1 MLFTL
6 KRTTH
11 LTTKVTHL
19 VTLISHKH
27 SSSSTGLTNSILAK
41 CSHLLNN
48 KNEPSIT
55 NASIQQLLLNISNIN
70 PKITRK
76 LWRKN
81 EIKPQDFHELL
92 LGFESCNGKLL
103 LDVKKIESL
112 LAIFRRVSVK
122 HVDESFRIMVGLLVR
137 VGLFKDAEW
146 VLMEMDKEGVL
157 LDDVVIYFKLIEW
170 YVGVDELGKCVELYD
185 KMRGLDLV
193 PSVSCYGSLVEYLV
207 CRGECELV
215 LRVYDDMVRYSVV
228 EKGVYEKVVRVLC
241 RGGKV
246 QDARNLIKRTFACG
260 LQPTSLVLDAIASGY
275 CEKKDYDDLLSLFSE
290 MDCVPDVA
298 VGNKII
304 QSMCQNLG
312 IEEAFEFMKKLE
324 RLRFTPD
331 AITFGILIGWSCKE
345 GNLKDAFCY
354 LGDVLSRG
362 LKPHKNSYN
371 AIISAI
377 FKQGMWNHA
386 KDIVLEMEDEGVTV
400 DMSTYRVLLAGYCK
414 SRRFDE
420 VKMTIEKMVNKRLIE
435 LSPLQ
440 DPIAKAFLL
449 LGIDPLAVRVRRDND
464 LAFSRTEFYDSMGNG
479 LYLEGNVV
487 DFDQTVINL
496 LDDSMI
502 PDYNRLI
509 VNDSGLTTIEELVHW
524 GQEVSLSTFS
534 TLVKKFHVS
543 NSGFKTITTLLE
555 HMPHLHNELDEET
568 LNLLVQAHVK
578 RGFTHKAKKIYNEM
592 IKKNLKIKNKTY
604 SAIVTDICKKGNSKD
619 LHECWDSVQN
629 KNWLPALSDYRILM
643 YALCQNDM
651 VMEALS
657 LFERAI
663 VDYPHESLE
672 IFYGFLEKLCGIG
685 SPKVARVLLEE
696 LLERGYDLD
705 QVAYSHILHG
715 LCKEKHFSEA
725 FVMSKTMLGK
735 NIAPDTDIYNVLLH
749 GYCMAKDLIKVKE
762 VIGAILKKNIT
773 ISISSYSKLV
783 SLMCNG
789 GRSHFAISVKDLMVK
804 QSSSHISVYNILIF
818 HLFASRNILL
828 VDRLLYEIQEKG
840 LKFDVVTYNYLVYGF
855 SQCKPVSRS
864 LGYLTEMMSKELK
877 PSNRSLQAVIRSHL
891 KDGEFNIV
899 LKLSQEMQTRG
910 WVHCSTFQNEVAM
923 GFLKTGKLQE
933 AINFLDKMAIKDL
946 VPDNINYD
954 IIIKQMCRYGRKDK
968 AFDLLDTMLKKGN
981 TPDSTSYDC
990 LIQDFC
996 VSHRL
1001 EEAFDLYTE
1010 MLIRKLNPGI
1020 KTYEVLTEKLCA
1032 SGRTLEAEK
1041 VINNMISVGEQP
1053 SEVMFRSVVSRYRSE
1068 RNYGKASELLQK
1080 MQQFGYKPDF
1090 ETHWSLISTL
1100 SRFSSRDK
1108 DDNSSNFLSRLLSE
1122 SGFMP
1127 KKGVDPKS
1135 K

>member
-1 MLFTL
+1 MEEAWI
-6 KRTTH
+6 KTH
-11 LTTKVTHL
+11 QR
-19 VTLISHKH
+19 VTLPSTFALLTGDNPTGVLRDYVRLEISVNSPFHYM
-27 SSSSTGLTNSILAK
+27 STLPTGLLM
-41 CSHLLNN
+41 
-48 KNEPSIT
+48 
-55 NASIQQLLLNISNIN
+55 
-70 PKITRK
+70 
-76 LWRKN
+76 
-81 EIKPQDFHELL
+81 
-92 LGFESCNGKLL
+92 
-103 LDVKKIESL
+103 
-112 LAIFRRVSVK
+112 VSVK

-146 VLMEMDKEGVL
+146 VLLEMDKEGVL
-157 LDDVVIYFKLIEW
+157 LDDDGVYGEMIEW

-207 CRGECELV
+207 CKGECELV
-215 LRVYDDMVRYSVV
+215 LRVYDDMVRYCVV

-241 RGGKV
+241 RAGKV
-246 QDARNLIKRTFACG
+246 QESRNLIKRTFVCG
-260 LQPTSLVLDAIASGY
+260 LKPTSLVLDAIASGY

-312 IEEAFEFMKKLE
+312 VEEAFEFMKKLE

-362 LKPHKNSYN
+362 LKPHKNPYN
-371 AIISAI
+371 AIISAV
-377 FKQGMWNHA
+377 FKQGMWDHA

-414 SRRFDE
+414 SRQFDE
-420 VKMTIEKMVNKRLIE
+420 VKMTIEKMVNKSLIE

-464 LAFSRTEFYDSMGNG
+464 VAFSRTEFYDSMGNG
-479 LYLEGNVV
+479 LYLE
-487 DFDQTVINL
+487 
-496 LDDSMI
+496 
-502 PDYNRLI
+502 
-509 VNDSGLTTIEELVHW
+509 ELVHW
-524 GQEVSLSTFS
+524 GQEVYLSTFS
-534 TLVKKFHVS
+534 ALVKKFHVS

-555 HMPHLHNELDEET
+555 HMPHFHNELDEET

-578 RGFTHKAKKIYNEM
+578 RGFVDKAKKVYNEM

-604 SAIVTDICKKGNSKD
+604 SAIVTGVCKKGNSKD
-619 LHECWDSVQN
+619 LHECWDLVQN
-629 KNWLPALSDYRILM
+629 KNWLPTLSDYRIVM
-643 YALCQNDM
+643 YVLCQNDM
-651 VMEALS
+651 VMEVLS

-672 IFYGFLEKLCGIG
+672 IFYGLLEKLCGIG
-685 SPKVARVLLEE
+685 LTKVARVLLEE
-696 LLERGYDLD
+696 FLERGYDMD

-715 LCKEKHFSEA
+715 LCKEKRFSEA
-725 FVMSKTMLGK
+725 FVMSKTMLAK
-735 NIAPDTDIYNVLLH
+735 NIAPDFDIYNVLLH

-762 VIGAILKKNIT
+762 VLGAILKKNIT
-773 ISISSYSKLV
+773 ISISSYKCV
-783 SLMCNG
+783 
-789 GRSHFAISVKDLMVK
+789 
-804 QSSSHISVYNILIF
+804 
-818 HLFASRNILL
+818 
-828 VDRLLYEIQEKG
+828 
-840 LKFDVVTYNYLVYGF
+840 
-855 SQCKPVSRS
+855 PVSRT
-864 LGYLTEMMSKELK
+864 LGYLTEMMSRELK
-877 PSNRSLQAVIRSHL
+877 PSNRSLRAVIRSL
-891 KDGEFNIV
+891 LNAGEFNKV
-899 LKLSQEMQTRG
+899 LKLSQQMQTRG
-910 WVHCSTFQNEVAM
+910 WVHCSTFQNEVIM

-933 AINFLDKMAIKDL
+933 AINFLDKMANKDL

-954 IIIKQMCRYGRKDK
+954 IIIKQMCRNGRKDK
-968 AFDLLDTMLKKGN
+968 AFDLFDTILKKGN
-981 TPDSTSYDC
+981 IPDSTSYDC
-990 LIQDFC
+990 LVQDLC

-1001 EEAFDLYTE
+1001 EEALDLYTE
-1010 MLIRKLNPGI
+1010 MLIRKHKPDI
-1020 KTYEVLTEKLCA
+1020 KTYEVATRKLCE

-1041 VINNMISVGEQP
+1041 IINDMICVGEQP

-1068 RNYGKASELLQK
+1068 RNYGKASELLQR

-1100 SRFSSRDK
+1100 SRAPSELTHFIRHLVVPYTLLPEGLCIHAAVVSC
-1108 DDNSSNFLSRLLSE
+1108 LSQS
-1122 SGFMP
+1122 
-1127 KKGVDPKS
+1127 
-1135 K
+1135 

>member
-1 MLFTL
+1 MLFTF

-19 VTLISHKH
+19 ISLKH
-27 SSSSTGLTNSILAK
+27 ISSTGLTNSILAK
-41 CSHLLNN
+41 CPNIIT
-48 KNEPSIT
+48 KKTQPSNT
-55 NASIQQLLLNISNIN
+55 NASIQQLLLNISNLN

-76 LWRKN
+76 LWRNN

-92 LGFESCNGKLL
+92 LGFESCNENLL
-103 LDVKKIESL
+103 LDGKNIESL
-112 LAIFRRVSVK
+112 FAIFKRVGVK
-122 HVDESFRIMVGLLVR
+122 HVDGSFRIMVGLLVR

-146 VLMEMDKEGVL
+146 VLLEMDKEGVL
-157 LDDVVIYFKLIEW
+157 LDDDGIYGKMIEW

-193 PSVSCYGSLVEYLV
+193 PSASCYGSLVEYLV
-207 CRGECELV
+207 CKGECELV
-215 LRVYDDMVRYSVV
+215 LRVYDDMVRYCVV
-228 EKGVYEKVVRVLC
+228 EKGVYEKVIRVLC
-241 RGGKV
+241 RTGKV
-246 QDARNLIKRTFACG
+246 QESRNLIKRTFVCG
-260 LQPTSLVLDAIASGY
+260 LKPTSLVLDAIASGY

-290 MDCVPDVA
+290 MDSVPDVA

-312 IEEAFEFMKKLE
+312 VEEAFEFMKKLE

-331 AITFGILIGWSCKE
+331 ATTFGILIGWSCKE

-371 AIISAI
+371 AIISAV

-414 SRRFDE
+414 SRQFDE
-420 VKMTIEKMVNKRLIE
+420 VKMTIEKMVNKSLIE

-464 LAFSRTEFYDSMGNG
+464 VAFSRTEFYDSMGNG

-487 DFDQTVINL
+487 DFDQTMVNV

-509 VNDSGLTTIEELVHW
+509 VNESGLATIAELVHW
-524 GQEVSLSTFS
+524 GQEVYLSTFS
-534 TLVKKFHVS
+534 ALVKKLHVS

-555 HMPHLHNELDEET
+555 HMPHFHNELDEET

-578 RGFTHKAKKIYNEM
+578 RGFVDKAKKVYNEM

-604 SAIVTDICKKGNSKD
+604 SAIATGVCKKGNSKD
-619 LHECWDSVQN
+619 LHECWDLVQN
-629 KNWLPALSDYRILM
+629 KNWLPTQSDYRILM

-651 VMEALS
+651 VMEVLS

-685 SPKVARVLLEE
+685 LTKVARVLLEE
-696 LLERGYDLD
+696 FLERGYDLD

-715 LCKEKHFSEA
+715 LCEEKRFSEA
-725 FVMSKTMLGK
+725 FVMSKTMLAK
-735 NIAPDTDIYNVLLH
+735 NIAPDFDIYNVLLH

-762 VIGAILKKNIT
+762 VLGAILKKNIT

-789 GRSHFAISVKDLMVK
+789 GRSQFALSIKDHMVK
-804 QSSSHISVYNILIF
+804 QNSSHIIMYNMLIF
-818 HLFASRNILL
+818 HLFASRNNLL
-828 VDRLLYEIQEKG
+828 VDMLLCEIQEKG
-840 LKFDVVTYNYLVYGF
+840 LEFNDVTYNFLVHGF
-855 SQCKPVSRS
+855 SQCVPVSRT
-864 LGYLTEMMSKELK
+864 LGYLTEMMSRERK
-877 PSNRSLQAVIRSHL
+877 PSNRSLRAVIRSL
-891 KDGEFNIV
+891 LNAGEFNKV
-899 LKLSQEMQTRG
+899 LKLSQQMQTRG
-910 WVHCSTFQNEVAM
+910 WVHCSTFQNEVVM

-954 IIIKQMCRYGRKDK
+954 IIIKQMCCNGRKDK

-981 TPDSTSYDC
+981 IPDSTSYDC
-990 LIQDFC
+990 LVQDLC

-1001 EEAFDLYTE
+1001 EEALDLYTE
-1010 MLIRKLNPGI
+1010 MLIRKLKPDI
-1020 KTYEVLTEKLCA
+1020 KTYEIATQKLCE
-1032 SGRTLEAEK
+1032 SGRTSEAEK
-1041 VINNMISVGEQP
+1041 IIYDMICVGEQP
-1053 SEVMFRSVVSRYRSE
+1053 SEVMFRSVISRHRSE
-1068 RNYGKASELLQK
+1068 RNYGKASELLQM

-1100 SRFSSRDK
+1100 SRFSGRDK
-1108 DDNSSNFLSRLLSE
+1108 DYSSSNFLSRLLSE

-1127 KKGVDPKS
+1127 KKGVDPKL